1 LGGAASDAWF
11 SKRKEELA
19 IIRPVNTRKV
29 FWAARKDINR
39 GEIPDYLYGRWIS
52 SAPAY
57 QDRYLEINN
66 VSLIFAT
73 SPTTVAEYFITK
85 ITTTD
90 TGKEIL
96 FTFDCKDLQ
105 DNTYQFFLTY
115 QPDNGG
121 TLFLET
127 SRILNG

>member
-1 LGGAASDAWF
+1 
-11 SKRKEELA
+11 
-19 IIRPVNTRKV
+19 
-29 FWAARKDINR
+29 
-39 GEIPDYLYGRWIS
+39 
-52 SAPAY
+52 
-57 QDRYLEINN
+57 
-66 VSLIFAT
+66 
-73 SPTTVAEYFITK
+73 VAEYFITK